1 MVSRAHRGVGARDES
16 LDSRLILKRGH
27 KAMADEG
34 TAKEGTAVC
43 HSMGATVGAVLGT
56 TRTAHGELL
65 LLVRRGEE
73 FGGGVVVVPAS
84 QVDVSDTVALPLD
97 AEGVAMLPSYVEE
110 VPISRYL
117 DYWRRFTYSAAATD
131 PPTATVSDQYRAL
144 AAGRERARQAHAA
157 HPQGPRPDVDIAAD
171 VREELR
177 NDRQLDVH
185 KIKVEVFGAV
195 VVLEGEQND
204 LVARRAAEQAA
215 FSVADV
221 RDVVNMLVVNA
232 SI

>member
-1 MVSRAHRGVGARDES
+1 
-16 LDSRLILKRGH
+16 
-27 KAMADEG
+27 MAGKG
-34 TAKEGTAVC
+34 TVKQGTAVS
-43 HSMGATVGAVLGT
+43 HSMGGVVGAVQGT
-56 TRTAHGELL
+56 TETAHGERLL
-65 LLVRRGEE
+65 LIGRNEE
-73 FGGGVVVVPAS
+73 FGGGVAVVPLS
-84 QVDVSDTVALPLD
+84 QVDVGDTVVLPLD

-110 VPISRYL
+110 VPIGRYL
-117 DYWRRFTYSAAATD
+117 DYWHRFTYSAAATD
-131 PPTATVSDQYRAL
+131 PPTASVSDQYRAL
-144 AAGRERARQAHAA
+144 AAERERARQAHAV

-177 NDRQLDVH
+177 SDRQIDVH